1 MSGIYTIPTQNA
13 LQSTLDAELAAG
25 GTSMTL
31 ADDWSSY
38 FTGVSANN
46 PAILVIDRQDAN
58 GTDIPSKREYVK
70 VTNVSGATFT
80 IGTRG
85 MNGSTD
91 QVHSVGARVECVT
104 DVETW
109 KSMKDTFEV
118 EHVSTDG
125 THDFSSSNVD
135 FQGISLGAGTT
146 MTAVLDED
154 DMASDSATSLAT
166 QQSIKAYV
174 DGKIIDEDDMAS
186 DSATKVPTQQSVK
199 AYVDGRASGKVLQVI
214 NASYSTVNNTTNT
227 TLTDTGLSAT
237 ITPSSTSSKILV
249 FVKTGEMKTA
259 DANTGIYV
267 ALVRGSTEIAQIT
280 KYACFPTANLRQYS
294 SVTYLDS
301 PATTSA
307 TTYKT
312 QFKRQ
317 VGSGT
322 VTHCED
328 GTTSFIT
335 LMEIGA

>member
-1 MSGIYTIPTQNA
+1 MAADKLKFASGNSASTTSSSSISNSDTSLPLTSDTAFAAESGEGMVIIDEGTNNEELAYATGKSGSSLTIP
-13 LQSTLDAELAAG
+13 LANRGLEGGSAKAHDSGVSVKGILSAG
-25 GTSMTL
+25 MWNDLINSL
-31 ADDWSSY
+31 ADNVLDKA
-38 FTGVSANN
+38 TGTLKLQGTATV
-46 PAILVIDRQDAN
+46 
-58 GTDIPSKREYVK
+58 TDI
-70 VTNVSGATFT
+70 
-80 IGTRG
+80 
-85 MNGSTD
+85 
-91 QVHSVGARVECVT
+91 
-104 DVETW
+104 
-109 KSMKDTFEV
+109 
-118 EHVSTDG
+118 
-125 THDFSSSNVD
+125 
-135 FQGISLGAGTT
+135 
-146 MTAVLDED
+146 LDED
-154 DMASDSATSLAT
+154 NMASDSATALAT

-199 AYVDGRASGKVLQVI
+199 AYVDSVPSGKVLQVVS
-214 NASYSTVNNTTNT
+214 ASYSTVNNTTNT

-267 ALVRGSTEIAQIT
+267 ALVRGSTEIAQVC
-280 KYACFPTANLRQYS
+280 KYACFPTANLRQYA
-294 SVTYLDS
+294 SVNYLDS

-312 QFKRQ
+312 QYKRQ

-328 GTTSFIT
+328 GTTSYIT